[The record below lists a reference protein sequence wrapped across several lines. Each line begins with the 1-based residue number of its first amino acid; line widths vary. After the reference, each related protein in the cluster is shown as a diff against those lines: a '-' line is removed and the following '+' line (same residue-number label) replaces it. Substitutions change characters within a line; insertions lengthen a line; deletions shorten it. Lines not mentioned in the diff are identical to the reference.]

1 MRVAV
6 EPDNELNGAVAGAAA
21 ATCTGDFG
29 FPIGLFLVKAAKS
42 FAALR
47 DRRPWLGCA
56 RRCGDET
63 ACGNRDLAML

>member
-6 EPDNELNGAVAGAAA
+6 EPDYELDGAMSGVTTTARS
-21 ATCTGDFG
+21 GDLS
-29 FPIGLFLVKAAKS
+29 FPISLFLVKATKG

-63 ACGNRDLAML
+63 AWGNRDLAIL